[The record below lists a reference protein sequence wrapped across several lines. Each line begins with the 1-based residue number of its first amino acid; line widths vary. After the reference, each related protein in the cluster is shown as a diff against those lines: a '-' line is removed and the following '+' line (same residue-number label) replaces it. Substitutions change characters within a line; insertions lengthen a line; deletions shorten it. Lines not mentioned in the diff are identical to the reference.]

1 MGWGAMIGLGS
12 GLQQVGGMLM
22 ENNKQ
27 KLADKLEKDKEAR
40 AEARAD
46 KVYARDQASFD
57 HTAVEQNPEGVWMQ
71 VDYAKSGDKLDSR
84 LAPANVITEM
94 NTKQQADKV
103 SLENAIL
110 NGKKTQAEL
119 DYLPEKQ
126 DLDRRD
132 TESQIAYRKTQ
143 GLADI
148 TRANNSGSGKDSTTP
163 GFYDAVD
170 QLVKDSSDLQQQYT
184 KAPEGGEATMTA
196 SEYRSVV
203 EASVKAAAQRHLD
216 ARAVLRNALA
226 TYVKKTAPKE

>member
-84 LAPANVITEM
+84 LAPANVIAEM

-110 NGKKTQAEL
+110 SGKKTQAEL

-143 GLADI
+143 GLASTMRASGTGTGAEGPASSMEVAGAI
-148 TRANNSGSGKDSTTP
+148 TKR
-163 GFYDAVD
+163 F
-170 QLVKDSSDLQQQYT
+170 SDLTQQ
-184 KAPEGGEATMTA
+184 A
-196 SEYRSVV
+196 RSVGILQGDIDKMA
-203 EASVKAAAQRHLD
+203 EAAAREGRSLEDAQRRFRDSLNIL
-216 ARAVLRNALA
+216 VRNAKQDA
-226 TYVKKTAPKE
+226 E